1 MNLDHDTC
9 YKILTDR
16 DPGFDG
22 RFFIGVHTTGI
33 YCRPICRARIPKQQ
47 NVTFYP
53 SAAAAHAAGFRP
65 CLRCHPEGAPEFA
78 ARQGAATTVTRALA
92 VIHDGEDS
100 ITAVAARL
108 GTDEAHLLRLFEQ
121 QLGASPPVVAQ
132 TRRVLFAQQLLTETA
147 MPVDEIAL
155 AAGFGSVGDLNTT
168 IQTLFGRPLAALR
181 RTHLKHGT
189 RRAADGITLSLAY
202 APPYD
207 WETLARF
214 LAARA
219 IPGVEG
225 VDNQGHYHRV
235 ITLNGAHGQLT
246 VSPQVNH
253 HRLRVDIRFPE
264 AALLQ
269 SIVNRVRRLFDLAC
283 DPAAVVTHLARDSR
297 LKPLVTARP
306 GLRVPGAWDGFELA
320 VRAILGQ
327 QITVGAA
334 TKLAGKLVAA
344 YGDRI
349 SFDAPCDLT
358 HSFPTPQRLAEVDLR
373 SLGMPPARAVALSA
387 LASAAV
393 DNPNLFSPYPTLEA
407 TVAAM
412 RALRGIG
419 EWTAQYIAMRAFRE
433 PDAFPTGDIGLL
445 RAMADENGTRPSA
458 EELLARAQV
467 WRPWR
472 AYAALYLWSSEFSQ
486 SVLRRSPSPAP
497 LRAITNAAPRA

>member
-9 YKILTDR
+9 YKILTER
-16 DPGFDG
+16 VPGFDG

-47 NVTFYP
+47 NISFYP

-78 ARQGAATTVTRALA
+78 SQQGAAATVTRALT
-92 VIHDGEDS
+92 VIRDGENS
-100 ITAVAARL
+100 ITAVAARV

-132 TRRVLFAQQLLTETA
+132 TRRVLFAQQLLMETA
-147 MPVDEIAL
+147 MPADEIAL
-155 AAGFGSVGDLNTT
+155 AAGFGSVGNLNTT
-168 IQTLFGRPLAALR
+168 IQTLFGRPLTELR

-189 RRAADGITLSLAY
+189 RRAANGITLSLAY

-225 VDNQGHYHRV
+225 VDNQGHYHRI

-246 VSPQVNH
+246 VSPQANQ

-264 AALLQ
+264 AALLA
-269 SIVNRVRRLFDLAC
+269 SIVNRVRHLFDLGC
-283 DPAAVVTHLARDSR
+283 DPGAVTMHLARDSR
-297 LKPLVTARP
+297 LQPLVTTRP

-334 TKLAGKLVAA
+334 TTLAGKLVAA
-344 YGDRI
+344 HGEQI
-349 SFDAPCDLT
+349 SFDAPSGLT

-387 LASAAV
+387 LARAAV
-393 DNPNLFSPYPTLEA
+393 EYPKLFSPYPTLEA